1 MADDVVPK
9 TFRALVETAEKKYA
23 RVRDLPAYGQWK
35 TSNHNFHKVFKAY
48 MKLWKYQQE
57 HRTKLIEYGLQR
69 WEIGEIASRI
79 GQLYF
84 SQYMRTSEARFLLE
98 SCIFYEAILNRKYFE
113 GSRNDRMVRF
123 KELRF
128 YARFLKVSLILNRSE
143 MVKLLVEQFKAIV
156 DDSKAAFPGTNFK
169 EWRLVVQEIV
179 RFTRVHSPS
188 PAARPLRYCALFD
201 SHPSSRQYVA
211 RFHAKKVLK
220 FRDALLTSYHKNE
233 AKFAELTLDTFR
245 MLQSLEWEPSGS
257 FYQRSPVEPRENG
270 AVTDQSIT
278 SGLIDINLA
287 AEMMD
292 PALPPNPKKAVL
304 YRPSV
309 PLLISVVAT
318 MCEELPPESVVL
330 IYISAS
336 GSNNLYPG
344 DLIPFTRRPLFLII
358 DSDNSDA
365 FKVLHGAE
373 RGERSALFL
382 SPLRPSFKNP
392 GTDVTQTGSQFTLFL
407 SAPLQAFCQ
416 LVGFVSSDKDMDCY
430 DEADGI
436 ISTAFAEWEV
446 ILCTSTS
453 LDLVWAQVL
462 SDPFLRRFILRFIFC
477 RAALGLFCLNER
489 GDEYL
494 PVCLP
499 KLPDTFS
506 PNSETVQPAIRRLSK
521 LLKKLTVLGHAY
533 ACKTD
538 AFSFTSMMQFSSY
551 IDDDQK
557 NKQKKM
563 ARTKQT
569 ARKSTGGKAPRKQLA
584 TKAARK
590 SAPTTGGVKKPHRY
604 RPGTV
609 ALREI
614 RKYQKSTE
622 LLIRK
627 LPFQR
632 LVREI
637 AQDFKTDLRFQSHA
651 VLALQE
657 AAEAYLVGLFED
669 TNLCAIH
676 AKRVTI
682 MPKDIQLARR
692 IRGERA

>member
-1 MADDVVPK
+1 MRKSGEVMADDVVPK
-9 TFRALVETAEKKYA
+9 TFRALVESAEKKYA
-23 RVRDLPAYGQWK
+23 RVRDLPAYGRWG
-35 TSNHNFHKVFKAY
+35 TSNHYFHKVFKAY
-48 MKLWKYQQE
+48 MRLWKYQQE
-57 HRTKLIEYGLQR
+57 NRMRLLECGLQR

-113 GSRNDRMVRF
+113 GSGKDRMVRF

-128 YARFLKVSLILNRSE
+128 YARFLMVSLILNRTE
-143 MVKLLVEQFKAIV
+143 MVNLLVEQFKAIV
-156 DDSKAAFPGTNFK
+156 DDSKTAFPGTNFK

-179 RFTRVHSPS
+179 RFARVHSPS
-188 PAARPLRYCALFD
+188 PDARPLRYCALFD
-201 SHPSSRQYVA
+201 SHPSSRPYVA

-233 AKFAELTLDTFR
+233 AKFAELTLDTYR
-245 MLQSLEWEPSGS
+245 MLQCLEWEPSGS
-257 FYQRSPVEPRENG
+257 FYQRSPVEPRANG

-304 YRPSV
+304 YRPNV

-336 GSNNLYPG
+336 GNTIQNTTSHTESSSSSRKSSKNSVFSRTSHEQKSALHENYTNTNGDTGQYFESCLCLGPSRSGGSNNLYPG

-373 RGERSALFL
+373 RGEKSALFL

-392 GTDVTQTGSQFTLFL
+392 GTEVTQTGSQFTLFL
-407 SAPLQAFCQ
+407 AAPLQAFRQ
-416 LVGFVSSDKDMDCY
+416 LVGLVSSDEDMDCS
-430 DEADGI
+430 DAADGI

-446 ILCTSTS
+446 ILCTSTN

-462 SDPFLRRFILRFIFC
+462 SDPFLRRLILRFIFC
-477 RAALGLFCLNER
+477 RAVLGLFCLHER
-489 GDEYL
+489 GNEYL

-506 PNSETVQPAIRRLSK
+506 PDSETVQPAIRRLAR
-521 LLKKLTVLGHAY
+521 LLKVGD
-533 ACKTD
+533 C
-538 AFSFTSMMQFSSY
+538 F
-551 IDDDQK
+551 
-557 NKQKKM
+557 
-563 ARTKQT
+563 
-569 ARKSTGGKAPRKQLA
+569 
-584 TKAARK
+584 
-590 SAPTTGGVKKPHRY
+590 
-604 RPGTV
+604 
-609 ALREI
+609 
-614 RKYQKSTE
+614 
-622 LLIRK
+622 
-627 LPFQR
+627 
-632 LVREI
+632 
-637 AQDFKTDLRFQSHA
+637 RF
-651 VLALQE
+651 
-657 AAEAYLVGLFED
+657 
-669 TNLCAIH
+669 
-676 AKRVTI
+676 
-682 MPKDIQLARR
+682 
-692 IRGERA
+692 

>member
-9 TFRALVETAEKKYA
+9 TFRALVESAEKKYA
-23 RVRDLPAYGQWK
+23 RVRDLPAYGRWG
-35 TSNHNFHKVFKAY
+35 TSNHYFHKVFKAY
-48 MKLWKYQQE
+48 MRLWKYQQE
-57 HRTKLIEYGLQR
+57 NRVRLLECGLQR

-113 GSRNDRMVRF
+113 GSGKDRMVRF

-128 YARFLKVSLILNRSE
+128 YARFLMVSLILNRTE
-143 MVKLLVEQFKAIV
+143 MVNLLVEQFKAIV

-179 RFTRVHSPS
+179 RFARVYSPS
-188 PAARPLRYCALFD
+188 PDARPLRYCALFD
-201 SHPSSRQYVA
+201 SHPSSRPYVA

-233 AKFAELTLDTFR
+233 AKFAELTLDTYR
-245 MLQSLEWEPSGS
+245 MLQCLEWEPSGS
-257 FYQRSPVEPRENG
+257 FYQRSPVEPRANG

-304 YRPSV
+304 YRPNV

-336 GSNNLYPG
+336 GNTIQNTTSHTESSSSSRKSSKNSVFSRTSHEQKSALHEDYTNTNGDTGQYFESCLCLGPSRSGGSNNLYPG

-358 DSDNSDA
+358 DSDNSHA

-373 RGERSALFL
+373 RGEKSALFL

-392 GTDVTQTGSQFTLFL
+392 GTEVTQTGSQFTLFL
-407 SAPLQAFCQ
+407 AAPLQAFRQ
-416 LVGFVSSDKDMDCY
+416 LVGLVSSDEDMDCS
-430 DEADGI
+430 DAADGI

-446 ILCTSTS
+446 ILCTSTN

-462 SDPFLRRFILRFIFC
+462 SDPFLRRLILRFIFC
-477 RAALGLFCLNER
+477 RAVLGLFCLHER
-489 GDEYL
+489 GNEYL

-506 PNSETVQPAIRRLSK
+506 PDSETVQPAIRRLAR
-521 LLKKLTVLGHAY
+521 LLKVGD
-533 ACKTD
+533 C
-538 AFSFTSMMQFSSY
+538 F
-551 IDDDQK
+551 
-557 NKQKKM
+557 
-563 ARTKQT
+563 
-569 ARKSTGGKAPRKQLA
+569 
-584 TKAARK
+584 
-590 SAPTTGGVKKPHRY
+590 
-604 RPGTV
+604 
-609 ALREI
+609 
-614 RKYQKSTE
+614 
-622 LLIRK
+622 
-627 LPFQR
+627 
-632 LVREI
+632 
-637 AQDFKTDLRFQSHA
+637 RF
-651 VLALQE
+651 
-657 AAEAYLVGLFED
+657 
-669 TNLCAIH
+669 
-676 AKRVTI
+676 
-682 MPKDIQLARR
+682 
-692 IRGERA
+692 